1 MTRLVLSIEH
11 GPENYL
17 RNIALRIFARSETKA
32 EAKRKL
38 QDVINGA
45 GLTDAERDEF
55 LAWFSTFVILQYL
68 ALNDP
73 SVKRDPS

>member
-55 LAWFSTFVILQYL
+55 LAWFSTFVILQYH
-68 ALNDP
+68 ALNNP

>member
-1 MTRLVLSIEH
+1 MNRLVLAIEK
-11 GPENYL
+11 GPENFF

-38 QDVINGA
+38 QDVITGA
-45 GLTDAERDEF
+45 GLTESEQDEF
-55 LAWFSTFVILQYL
+55 LAWFSTFVVLQFV

>member
-1 MTRLVLSIEH
+1 MTRLVLAIEK
-11 GPENYL
+11 GSENYF

-38 QDVINGA
+38 QNVINGA

-55 LAWFSTFVILQYL
+55 LAWFSTFVILQSV

-73 SVKRDPS
+73 RVKRNPS

>member
-1 MTRLVLSIEH
+1 MTRLVLAIEK
-11 GPENYL
+11 GSENFF

-38 QDVINGA
+38 QDVITGA
-45 GLTDAERDEF
+45 GLTESEQYEF
-55 LAWFSTFVILQYL
+55 LAWFSTFVILRYL

>member
-1 MTRLVLSIEH
+1 MTRFVLAIEK
-11 GPENYL
+11 GSENL
-17 RNIALRIFARSETKA
+17 FRNIALRIFARSETKA

-45 GLTDAERDEF
+45 GLTESEQCEF

-73 SVKRDPS
+73 RVKRDPS

>member
-1 MTRLVLSIEH
+1 MTRLVLAIEE
-11 GPENYL
+11 GSENYL
-17 RNIALRIFARSETKA
+17 RNTALRIFARSETAA

-38 QDVINGA
+38 TDVINRA
-45 GLTDAERDEF
+45 GLTESEQYEF
-55 LAWFSTFVILQYL
+55 LAWFSTFVILRYL

>member
-68 ALNDP
+68 ALNNP

>member
-1 MTRLVLSIEH
+1 MTRLVLSMEK
-11 GPENYL
+11 GPENL
-17 RNIALRIFARSETKA
+17 FRNIALRIFARSETKA

-38 QDVINGA
+38 QGVINGA
-45 GLTDAERDEF
+45 GLTESEQVEF

-73 SVKRDPS
+73 RVKRNPS